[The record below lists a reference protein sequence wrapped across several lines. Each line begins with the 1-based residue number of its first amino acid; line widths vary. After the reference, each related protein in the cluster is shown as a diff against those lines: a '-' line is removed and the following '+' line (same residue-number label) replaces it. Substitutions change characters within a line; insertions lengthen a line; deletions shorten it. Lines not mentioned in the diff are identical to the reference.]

1 MAQTSKNPPRTP
13 ASAARRRSPLDRLLD
28 PELFKAL
35 GDPTRLLLL
44 ACLCKCARECA
55 VSEIGA
61 CCHVDLSVVSRHLA
75 TLERAGAVRSRRE
88 GRTVFY
94 AARFDHLTS
103 ALRDLAVAIDHCAQ
117 CRPDSP
123 GCDC

>member
-1 MAQTSKNPPRTP
+1 MAQINKNPPRSP
-13 ASAARRRSPLDRLLD
+13 ASAAKRKSPLDRLLD
-28 PELFKAL
+28 PDLFKAL

-55 VSEIGA
+55 VSEIAA
-61 CCHVDLSVVSRHLA
+61 CCEVDLSVVSRHLA

-94 AARFDHLTS
+94 AAEFDHLTTTLRS
-103 ALRDLAVAIDHCAQ
+103 LAEALDDCASNQ
-117 CRPDSP
+117 SCA
-123 GCDC
+123 C